1 VSTLSVCLR
10 KLSDWFFSSGAKGNT
25 LAAKEDDVC
34 SSVGGGEN
42 KMTGRVSS
50 CRRWEIPQGGS
61 RAEVFQ
67 ALIASQISST

>member
-25 LAAKEDDVC
+25 LAAKEEDVC

-50 CRRWEIPQGGS
+50 CRRWEIPQG
-61 RAEVFQ
+61 EVEQKSFKR
-67 ALIASQISST
+67 

>member
-25 LAAKEDDVC
+25 LAAKEEDVC

-50 CRRWEIPQGGS
+50 CRR
-61 RAEVFQ
+61 
-67 ALIASQISST
+67 